1 MSVKR
6 RPHHDL
12 RAIQA
17 KFATIDGLEI
27 TGTALRSAR
36 ELGFS
41 LEEIVAVVQALEPAD
56 FVKSET
62 AHSPPNPR
70 RWHDSYVTPYE
81 GWWLYLKFAGETLID
96 VVLTSFKEK

>member
-17 KFATIDGLEI
+17 KFATIDELEI

-70 RWHDSYVTPYE
+70 RWHDSYVTPFE